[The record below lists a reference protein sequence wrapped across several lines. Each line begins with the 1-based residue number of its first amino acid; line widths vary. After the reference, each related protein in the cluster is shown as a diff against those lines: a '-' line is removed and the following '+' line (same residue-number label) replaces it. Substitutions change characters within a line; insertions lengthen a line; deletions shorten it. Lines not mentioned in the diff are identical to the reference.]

1 MAYVT
6 ELGFYVFYID
16 CHHVTLTDRKKVVK
30 PIARAKQLTRV
41 QKQMNA
47 RPATALKYQDQIL
60 APTQHRHSL
69 SSQDTPTPVQDAEG
83 SLAALSDC

>member
-60 APTQHRHSL
+60 AQAQPQLAGHSN
-69 SSQDTPTPVQDAEG
+69 PRAG
-83 SLAALSDC
+83 C